1 MTPPEP
7 TDDRHPIDD
16 LVREH
21 LDREAAGVD
30 AARVL
35 ARVRAAP
42 AAPRRRL
49 PRWVGPFALGLGV
62 GAAAAAALVL
72 LTPDPPAPNPV
83 VVVPQSPAPAEL
95 VRAAVTVHSDD
106 TDRRYEVKVE
116 RGDLAALARRFPHLP
131 PPQYHEL
138 VRDSTLWV
146 RGEQFWVDPG
156 PDAKTR
162 AWGRDRDGRVWVALG
177 PRLGVQ
183 FAREEAGD
191 PIARLCDQMS
201 LRVPTLAAEM
211 LDGYELSREDGPDG
225 GESVVRI
232 AGVLREPGREYAT
245 PRVWLEIDP
254 RTKVIRK
261 AVQKR
266 VVFGEAVGTFTYTL
280 QETAKLPDS
289 LYDVRGHL
297 DPGARVWDA
306 RNPQARTDQW
316 NRWPAWKR

>member
-1 MTPPEP
+1 
-7 TDDRHPIDD
+7 
-16 LVREH
+16 V
-21 LDREAAGVD
+21 
-30 AARVL
+30 
-35 ARVRAAP
+35 AAP
-42 AAPRRRL
+42 
-49 PRWVGPFALGLGV
+49 
-62 GAAAAAALVL
+62 
-72 LTPDPPAPNPV
+72 
-83 VVVPQSPAPAEL
+83 PAPAEL

-116 RGDLAALARRFPHLP
+116 RADLSALARRFPNLP
-131 PPQYHEL
+131 PPQYHDL

-201 LRVPTLAAEM
+201 LRVPTLAAEL
-211 LDGYELSREDGPDG
+211 LDGYELSREDAADG
-225 GESVVRI
+225 AESVVRI
-232 AGVLREPGREYAT
+232 AGALRPPGREFAA
-245 PRVWLEIDP
+245 PWVALEIDP

-266 VVFGEAVGTFTYTL
+266 AVFGVPVGTFTYTL
-280 QETAKLPDS
+280 QETAKLPDA

-306 RNPQARTDQW
+306 RDPRARADQW